1 MSPNESTGGK
11 IPDSADHT
19 QKQRTTA
26 HLTPPAH
33 SNLNRKEQEPSPTPE
48 GAETGGE
55 TPKPRRGQ
63 ERARAQKL
71 HAGMIIPQLNLL
83 ASLAPNPPENH
94 KTLPPTTH
102 TKTKP

>member
-1 MSPNESTGGK
+1 MRVREERYLIAQITPRNNKPQPTSPPS
-11 IPDSADHT
+11 PQQH
-19 QKQRTTA
+19 
-26 HLTPPAH
+26 
-33 SNLNRKEQEPSPTPE
+33 LNRREQEPSPTPE